1 LVEVAHDVQT
11 VQHIP
16 AVPSILK
23 ILCETTGMGFAAVA
37 RVTEQQWVAC
47 QVLDN
52 IHFGL
57 APGGELEL
65 ESTLCAEV
73 RMSRAEV
80 IIDHADEDPVYSCH
94 LTPQRY
100 GFQSYVSVPIIL
112 PSGEFFGTLCA
123 IDPRPHALK
132 GSSSIEMFRL
142 FAQLIGFHIDADQ
155 KLTTSERS
163 LAGTQADL
171 QSSQSSLATSQEAL
185 QLAQLDGNLREQ
197 FIAVLGHDLRNP
209 LAAISAGVRMLGKD
223 VADPRKERI
232 LRHMDESAKRMF
244 GLIDNLLDFA
254 RGRLGGGIGLDIK
267 RGMRIE
273 PVLAQVI
280 NELQAGHSD
289 RVIETRF
296 KVDQPVDC
304 DHVRIS
310 QLLSNLLGNAIMHGD
325 AGKPILVE
333 ASCADGRFALSV
345 ANGGKPIPSA
355 MLDQLFQPFYRG
367 ETRPSL
373 QGLGLGLYIASQ
385 IAKAHH
391 GDLTAVSDPTET
403 RFTFS
408 MPLN

>member
-1 LVEVAHDVQT
+1 MHDVQA
-11 VQHIP
+11 VQQIH
-16 AVPSILK
+16 AVPSILT
-23 ILCETTGMGFAAVA
+23 ILCEASGMGFAAVA
-37 RVTEQQWVAC
+37 RVTDRKWVAC
-47 QVLDN
+47 QVLDT

-57 APGGELEL
+57 PAGGELEV

-73 RMSRAEV
+73 RSSREEV
-80 IIDHADEDPVYSCH
+80 VIDHVAEDAVYSGH
-94 LTPQRY
+94 LTPSRY
-100 GFQSYVSVPIIL
+100 GFQSYVSVPIVL

-123 IDPRPHALK
+123 IDPQPRALK
-132 GSSSIEMFRL
+132 GTSSIEMFRL
-142 FAQLIGFHIDADQ
+142 FAQLIAFHIDASQ
-155 KLTTSERS
+155 KLTASEQT
-163 LAGTQADL
+163 LAGSQADL
-171 QSSQSSLATSQEAL
+171 QSSESSLASSQEAL
-185 QLAQLDGNLREQ
+185 QVAQLDGELREQ

-223 VADPRKERI
+223 VVDPRKERI
-232 LRHMDESAKRMF
+232 LRHMEESAQRMF

-254 RGRLGGGIGLDIK
+254 RGRLGGGIALEIK

-280 NELQAGHSD
+280 NELQAGHPD
-289 RVIETRF
+289 RVIETQF
-296 KVDQPVDC
+296 KIDQPVDC

-310 QLLSNLLGNAIMHGD
+310 QLLSNLLGNALAHGE

-333 ASCADGRFALSV
+333 ASCADGRFVLNV
-345 ANGGKPIPSA
+345 VNGGNPIPPA
-355 MLDQLFQPFYRG
+355 ALDRLFDPFYRG
-367 ETRPSL
+367 ETRPSM

-391 GDLTAVSDPTET
+391 GELTAASNKAET